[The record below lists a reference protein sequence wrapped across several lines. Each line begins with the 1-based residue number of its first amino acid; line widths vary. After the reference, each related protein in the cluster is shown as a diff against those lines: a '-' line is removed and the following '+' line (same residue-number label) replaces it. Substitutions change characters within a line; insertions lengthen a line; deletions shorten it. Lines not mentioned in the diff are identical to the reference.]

1 MAKKN
6 ASSITSALRTI
17 AQELTEL
24 QTRQDKDGQ
33 TVQVN
38 VLAYA
43 QKRVLNGICYSTAL
57 TIQRTQT
64 DLDDAKQKVIV
75 AARSHR
81 GDELSEIALNRA
93 IDWAERLELQL
104 VTLEN
109 LLAEAVTVYEA
120 ETGSRFE
127 TPAARPTARR
137 EFSTAGM
144 ERAKRFGIGSPEVAQ
159 SEQAA

>member
-6 ASSITSALRTI
+6 SPSITSALRTI
-17 AQELTEL
+17 ASELTEI
-24 QTRQDKDGQ
+24 QTRTDKNGQ

-57 TIQRTQT
+57 TMQRTQQ

-81 GDELSEIALNRA
+81 GDELSELALNRA
-93 IDWAERLELQL
+93 VDWAERLELQL
-104 VTLEN
+104 ATLDA
-109 LLAEAVTVYEA
+109 LLNEAIAVYEA
-120 ETGSRFE
+120 ETGSGFE
-127 TPAARPTARR
+127 MPTTRPTAKK
-137 EFSTAGM
+137 EYSTAGM
-144 ERAKRFGIGSPEVAQ
+144 ERAKRFAIGSPEVPQ
-159 SEQAA
+159 NEAAP